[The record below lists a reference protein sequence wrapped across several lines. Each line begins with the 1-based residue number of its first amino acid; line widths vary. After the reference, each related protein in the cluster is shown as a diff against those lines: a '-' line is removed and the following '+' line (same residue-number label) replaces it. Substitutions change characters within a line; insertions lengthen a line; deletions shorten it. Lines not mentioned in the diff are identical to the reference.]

1 MGDTLV
7 YFIAVL
13 DFFTGSLP
21 TWMIERVRDGYW
33 QVPGG
38 GGPQSRDIPR
48 HLPESIHRQASQ
60 RSCTSQRLGRLLL
73 SPPRICQVS
82 PSGTS
87 LSFLPRARH
96 HISHPLNP
104 PERHFFHQIPSPPLS
119 PTSHFPTINLST
131 FEQPTDTNP
140 PHLSSPSQTRPSP
153 LHPQPP
159 TTSPSSFDTLKMPGP
174 NSNLPAGSET
184 PQGRSVT
191 QASTP
196 ASSGRDRATIEI
208 VDRYLN
214 GHNGHGNSQLST
226 VPFPHPPLLSHSQ
239 GIFGQD
245 TLTCPYSPDP
255 DANQSPFRLA
265 GGAGTRARWPE
276 GRRSQQRPDSLGE
289 GHAAG
294 RPADAGAQ

>member
-1 MGDTLV
+1 M

-21 TWMIERVRDGYW
+21 TWMIERVREGYW
-33 QVPGG
+33 QVPG

-73 SPPRICQVS
+73 STPRICQVS

-119 PTSHFPTINLST
+119 PTSHFPTINIST
-131 FEQPTDTNP
+131 FEQPTPTHPISPHPRRLALRLFTFNHQQPLLPLLTLSKCRAPAPTFP
-140 PHLSSPSQTRPSP
+140 PAAKLPRDGPRPSHQP
-153 LHPQPP
+153 LRPP
-159 TTSPSSFDTLKMPGP
+159 
-174 NSNLPAGSET
+174 A
-184 PQGRSVT
+184 
-191 QASTP
+191 
-196 ASSGRDRATIEI
+196 EI
-208 VDRYLN
+208 APPLR
-214 GHNGHGNSQLST
+214 LST
-226 VPFPHPPLLSHSQ
+226 VTSMVTMAMATANFPRYHSLTPPLLSHSQ
-239 GIFGQD
+239 GTFGQD
-245 TLTCPYSPDP
+245 TLTCPSPPDP

-265 GGAGTRARWPE
+265 GGAGARAR
-276 GRRSQQRPDSLGE
+276 
-289 GHAAG
+289 
-294 RPADAGAQ
+294 